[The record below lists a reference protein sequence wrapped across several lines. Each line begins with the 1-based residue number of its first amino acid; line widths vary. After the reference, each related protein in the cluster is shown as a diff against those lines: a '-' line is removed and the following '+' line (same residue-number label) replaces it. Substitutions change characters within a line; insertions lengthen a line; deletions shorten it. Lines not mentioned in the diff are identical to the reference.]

1 MRSDFEK
8 QLKDQQDKH
17 DKENRE
23 NEDRHNREIRDRIN
37 IQERTERE
45 LNQKMEAL
53 RIEKDAIIAELT
65 QKMDEQRASFESSI
79 DRLTVIIET
88 HEKTILVLKGTILA
102 LEEDLHNKKD
112 VEKQLEEAQQRER
125 DNHAARDKL

>member
-1 MRSDFEK
+1 
-8 QLKDQQDKH
+8 
-17 DKENRE
+17 
-23 NEDRHNREIRDRIN
+23 
-37 IQERTERE
+37 
-45 LNQKMEAL
+45 MEAL

-65 QKMDEQRASFESSI
+65 QKMDEQRASFENRI
-79 DRLTVIIET
+79 DSLTVTIET

-112 VEKQLEEAQQRER
+112 VEKQLEEAQQREK